1 MRRSIITISIILSL
15 VISLSSSIVYARFLD
30 NYHIISFEDDP
41 IKIQK
46 YVEIREIEEEYGS
59 KIRCKVTI
67 ENGPRPVK
75 AFAISF
81 MFYDVFNEHLS
92 THGGV
97 YMSGTAG
104 NQEGTFA
111 WEFDPYKGWM
121 AYTVIVYLS
130 QVRFRDE
137 SVWRQE
143 GTRLSDRIIEATD
156 LLFKQ
161 EQLKEKKE

>member
-1 MRRSIITISIILSL
+1 MRKSVIAISIILSV

-46 YVEIREIEEEYGS
+46 YVEIREIEEKYGS

-97 YMSGTAG
+97 SMSGIPKDR
-104 NQEGTFA
+104 EGTRT

-130 QVRFRDE
+130 QVRFGDD

-143 GTRLSDRIIEATD
+143 GSRLSDRIIETTD
-156 LLFKQ
+156 LLFKE

>member
-1 MRRSIITISIILSL
+1 MRKSVIAISIILSL
-15 VISLSSSIVYARFLD
+15 VISFSSSIVYARFL

-46 YVEIREIEEEYGS
+46 VEIREIEEEYGS

-67 ENGPRPVK
+67 KNEPRPVK

-97 YMSGTAG
+97 SMSGTPG
-104 NQEGTFA
+104 TYEGTGT

-121 AYTVIVYLS
+121 SYTVIVYLS
-130 QVRFRDE
+130 QVRFSDE
-137 SVWRQE
+137 SVWGQE
-143 GTRLSDRIIEATD
+143 GTRLSDRIMEATD
-156 LLFKQ
+156 LLFKE

>member
-1 MRRSIITISIILSL
+1 MRKSIMGISIILGL
-15 VISLSSSIVYARFLD
+15 VILLSSSIVYARYL

-46 YVEIREIEEEYGS
+46 VEIREIEEEYGS
-59 KIRCKVTI
+59 KLRCKVTI
-67 ENGPRPVK
+67 KNGLRPVK
-75 AFAISF
+75 ASAISF

-92 THGGV
+92 THGGIS
-97 YMSGTAG
+97 MSAIPA
-104 NQEGTFA
+104 NYEGTGT

-130 QVRFRDE
+130 RIRFGDDT
-137 SVWRQE
+137 VWRQE

-156 LLFKQ
+156 LLFKE

>member
-1 MRRSIITISIILSL
+1 MRKSIIGISIVLSL
-15 VISLSSSIVYARFLD
+15 VISFSSSIVYARFL
-30 NYHIISFEDDP
+30 NYHIISFQDDP

-46 YVEIREIEEEYGS
+46 VEIREIEEEYGS

-67 ENGPRPVK
+67 KNGPRPVK
-75 AFAISF
+75 AFATSF

-104 NQEGTFA
+104 NQEGTFT
-111 WEFDPYKGWM
+111 WEFDPYKGWI

-130 QVRFRDE
+130 QVRFGDH

-143 GTRLSDRIIEATD
+143 GTRLSDRIIEVTD
-156 LLFKQ
+156 LLFKA